1 MVADKVI
8 DHIRSMYPDALKAAP
23 ASAFTSLRNVTATAA
38 QSAILSAV
46 EAENEACAALASDRW
61 TLWGH
66 KSNDQLCKVDVASCT
81 DIAAAIRNRRN
92 RKGA

>member
-8 DHIRSMYPDALKAAP
+8 DHIRSMYPDALNAAP
-23 ASAFTSLRNVTATAA
+23 ASAFTSLRNFTANAA

-46 EAENEACAALASDRW
+46 EEEREACAKMASDKANEYYNVGEEDLDFCAPIAVRLSGLAS
-61 TLWGH
+61 
-66 KSNDQLCKVDVASCT
+66 
-81 DIAAAIRNRRN
+81 AIRN